1 VKPLIGIIAP
11 VDWSRDRLILDRV
24 YVKRVKHAGG
34 IPVVFDYE
42 EELLEDV
49 LDTADGILLT
59 GGPDIHPRF
68 YGDDPSNYLRDADI
82 RRDFFEITLTRAAV
96 ERGIP
101 VLGTGRGAQVINVAF
116 GGTLYQDVAA
126 EIPRAV
132 KHDWDM
138 SRVHPSQKVHDV
150 RLKVD
155 SKLYRILR
163 EELDITGTTEVFLGV
178 NSFHHQAIKRIGEGL
193 RPVAHTID
201 GIVEAIEG
209 EEGFIIGVQWRPEY
223 LDEMQPLFNAL
234 VRAADNYRK
243 AKRELEMRELRAATE
258 EQGENHHTSDES
270 GSPPGTSQT

>member
-1 VKPLIGIIAP
+1 MKPLIGIIAP
-11 VDWSRDRLILDRV
+11 VDWSSDRLILDRV
-24 YVKRVKHAGG
+24 YLRRVKHAGG
-34 IPVVFDYE
+34 IPVVLDYE

-49 LDTADGILLT
+49 LEAVDGILLT
-59 GGPDIHPRF
+59 GGPDIHPKF
-68 YGDDPSNYLRDADI
+68 YGDDPSNHLRDADI

-96 ERGIP
+96 ERELP

-138 SRVHPSQKVHDV
+138 SKVHPSQKVHDV

-163 EELDITGTTEVFLGV
+163 ESLDITGTTEVFFGA
-178 NSFHHQAIKRIGEGL
+178 NSFHHQAIKKIGEGL

-234 VRAADNYRK
+234 VKEARRYRE
-243 AKRELEMRELRAATE
+243 ARRELEMRELRAATE
-258 EQGENHHTSDES
+258 EQDGSHRTSDGS
-270 GSPPGTSQT
+270 SSPPGTSQM